1 MKGLLV
7 VQLREVGLASGS
19 VNRISYFEWKHAEA
33 FIYKITPTLLGL
45 TCIPLDTLHA
55 TSVALYGKTKRG
67 GGRRGSLELISFTL
81 YSSLEPADANCNTMR
96 FSFLQD
102 SAVGGNIFPEARQ
115 GTRQLIWQRG

>member
-1 MKGLLV
+1 MVIGIIGEHMKGLLA

-45 TCIPLDTLHA
+45 TCIPLDTLHS

-67 GGRRGSLELISFTL
+67 RKEGLSGTHLIHPLF
-81 YSSLEPADANCNTMR
+81 
-96 FSFLQD
+96 
-102 SAVGGNIFPEARQ
+102 
-115 GTRQLIWQRG
+115 